1 LIDAKLIKDIID
13 FFNHPFFICVG
24 GITTL
29 LAVIGLLCIV
39 FNVAKGLLPVWFRL
53 GMGLSKRKIAI
64 LAETQSSDLKDL
76 LVDSHLFSSKNIIIV
91 GRESLKK
98 AESATM
104 FLVHWEPFKSDI
116 DQILHIKKDSDAL
129 IIYAP
134 QKEGFI
140 KEDDMAKLTS
150 QRHTIIVNFRGR
162 LLNDIYTSMITTSYE
177 KG

>member
-1 LIDAKLIKDIID
+1 MIDNVID

-24 GITTL
+24 GLTAL
-29 LAVIGLLCIV
+29 MAVVALLCTI
-39 FNVAKGLLPVWFRL
+39 FQVAKGILPVWFRL

-64 LAETQSSDLKDL
+64 LAENEAAGLKDL
-76 LVDSHLFSSKNIIIV
+76 LIDSRLFGAKNILLV
-91 GRESLKK
+91 GKESLKK

-104 FLVHWEPFKSDI
+104 MLVHWKSFESQL
-116 DQILHIKKDSDAL
+116 DQILQIKKDSDAL

-140 KEDDMAKLTS
+140 SDDSMAKLTS

>member
-1 LIDAKLIKDIID
+1 MIKNIID

-24 GITTL
+24 GLTAL
-29 LAVIGLLCIV
+29 LAVIGLLCTA
-39 FNVAKGLLPVWFRL
+39 FKVAQGLLPVWFRL
-53 GMGLSKRKIAI
+53 GMGLAKRRIAI
-64 LAETQSSDLKDL
+64 LAEDQSSALKDV
-76 LVDSHLFSSKNIIIV
+76 LVDSHLFKAKNIILV
-91 GRESLKK
+91 GKDSLKK
-98 AESATM
+98 AESATIL
-104 FLVHWEPFKSDI
+104 LVHWKPFASQI

-140 KEDDMAKLTS
+140 NDEDLAKLTAH
-150 QRHTIIVNFRGR
+150 RHTIIVNFRGR

>member
-1 LIDAKLIKDIID
+1 MIRTIIG

-24 GITTL
+24 GVTTL
-29 LAVIGLLCIV
+29 LAVLAFLLTFV
-39 FNVAKGLLPVWFRL
+39 KVASGLLPVWFRL

-64 LAETQSSDLKDL
+64 LADTQSSDLRDL
-76 LVDSHLFSSKNIIIV
+76 LIDSRLFKAKNIILI
-91 GRESLKK
+91 GKESLKK
-98 AESATM
+98 AESATII
-104 FLVHWEPFKSDI
+104 LVHWEPFKSQI
-116 DQILHIKKDSDAL
+116 DQILEIKKDSDAL

-134 QKEGFI
+134 QREGLI
-140 KEDDMAKLTS
+140 EKEDLDKITS